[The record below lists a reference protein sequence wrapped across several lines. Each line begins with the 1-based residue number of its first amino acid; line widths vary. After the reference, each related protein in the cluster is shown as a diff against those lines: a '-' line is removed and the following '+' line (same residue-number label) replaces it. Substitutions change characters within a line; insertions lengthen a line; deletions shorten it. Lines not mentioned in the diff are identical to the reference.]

1 MKREELQ
8 YTDGIDANMLIK
20 FLIEKHDLEDG
31 GKYAETFAIMMLEK
45 TIQYGIK
52 RHNVSKDELAYYLM
66 DVIPELE
73 FTEATAFIIDDQL
86 TGDGLK
92 HKNNFW
98 DIYTNPDILNM
109 MEKLTPENQRKLMTE
124 YYKLLSAQDAENN

>member
-1 MKREELQ
+1 MKREELKYQ
-8 YTDGIDANMLIK
+8 NGIDADMLIK
-20 FLIEKHDLEDG
+20 FIIAKHELEDG
-31 GKYAETFAIMMLEK
+31 KCAESFSILMLEK
-45 TIQYGIK
+45 VIQYGIK

-86 TGDGLK
+86 TSDGLK

-98 DIYTNPDILNM
+98 DIYTNPDILKM
-109 MEKLTPENQRKLMTE
+109 MEKLTPENQKKLMTK
-124 YYKLLSAQDAENN
+124 YYQLLAEQNADNN